1 MLGSRGRAAGAFR
14 RATSVS
20 ETLACGDW
28 RGLSGTSRPRSAEP
42 GAFPRLGEGCRFGV
56 LAKFNG
62 TSSILA
68 NLVLEDGDTP
78 FLAKLSKNPF
88 ELPGRAGELE
98 LATGAGFG
106 VPLAARDEDGG
117 RLEGRGFADGSLS
130 DDLLGVAVVRGG
142 NRLSSCVK
150 RRFPVPRASLALF
163 GPRDSDLERG
173 EEALLELL
181 WSLALLAG
189 PDP

>member
-1 MLGSRGRAAGAFR
+1 MLEVA
-14 RATSVS
+14 
-20 ETLACGDW
+20 
-28 RGLSGTSRPRSAEP
+28 
-42 GAFPRLGEGCRFGV
+42 
-56 LAKFNG
+56 
-62 TSSILA
+62 I
-68 NLVLEDGDTP
+68 
-78 FLAKLSKNPF
+78 
-88 ELPGRAGELE
+88 
-98 LATGAGFG
+98 GAGFG
-106 VPLAARDEDGG
+106 VPLAAREEDGG

-150 RRFPVPRASLALF
+150 RRPSVPRASFVVL
-163 GPRDSDLERG
+163 GPRDSDLGSG